1 MKSIRFTLAAL
12 LFAALA
18 LPTWADSTLPRPD
31 PSIAEFARG
40 VKFTV
45 NGYTGTEVLTNFPV
59 LVRLKEYDSETGK
72 GIQGFLY
79 SDFNYTDGTDL
90 CFVDMETNGV
100 PYEIDT
106 WDRSGESLVWV
117 TLPRVTNGTE
127 FVMWYHSVESGKS
140 TVSTGDPWADYTGVW
155 HMELDS
161 SRNLK
166 DSTANELTAVATSGA
181 RARTAGRIG
190 ASCTPTETGTS
201 KDAQCIEV
209 SLSDTDKKNAVNNL
223 NTTETGNAFT
233 VALWV
238 KPEKYSSGKTDPQ
251 SAYLVGRKVA
261 DGDGCWAIQ
270 YHYANNA
277 SHYNMFRLWTS
288 ETKDPNVKVVTVN
301 TSVIPDSQAANGK
314 WYKLY
319 VVYNGTT
326 VTLYVNGNAYSDSVT
341 ASTPANGNNN
351 LFLAGTSGTGTRD
364 FRGEMDE
371 VRLRRGVSSAD
382 WVTADYNTVVN
393 TNFLL
398 AGSVETV
405 DIVEK
410 PVFGVTLDDF
420 GASHAQFTATVSSLG
435 ASTATSC
442 TLKAKVWPTSGT
454 EPAAWTEYASNL
466 GQDVP
471 ATFKIKG
478 LSTAT
483 PYSYKIIVV
492 NNEGVEANE
501 ISGTFT
507 TAGVGV
513 AGTGGDVTRVGDDWI
528 HYFRVGIDDESDD
541 TVDTYTFA
549 PPSYASTVHALVVG
563 GGGPGGY
570 QAGGGGGAGGYV
582 YDAALAVS
590 SASTYTVHVG
600 AGGVASTSHD
610 AYGSNGGDSSIVG
623 GSVNVVAV
631 GGGAG
636 GNGNTHCPG
645 AAGGSGG
652 GSSLKAEAVGAGTS
666 GQGHAGGLGNEQ
678 TTLANR
684 LAGGGGGSGAAG
696 GDATLTGATHNPGGG
711 GKGTECDITGVSTW
725 YAGGGGGG
733 GGFYNGKQDAAA
745 DGGLGGGGAGS
756 RRPASGSVEL
766 AGDGVDGLGGGGGG
780 GAGDQ
785 SGYEKGGDGGDGI
798 VIIRYASQGDPS
810 TIQEPIISL
819 QSAVY
824 DDANDK
830 CDITFRVAW
839 GGYNAQTGTGYED
852 ADVAIVWGFRKD
864 NLSHT
869 NAIEN
874 GVIGLGTGTFP
885 LPEQT
890 RTVYVRAL
898 ATNDGG
904 HGALSSEIIRT
915 PFVNPNAPVATVS
928 ATPGITTAGFEADVT
943 SLGGTGATT
952 VEGVFQVCTDEY
964 FEDGDYLTFPVTNG
978 SLSATGVLKGG
989 ATGLAA
995 NTIYYV
1001 RASLT
1006 NNLEAVLETDPVE
1019 FRTSPLGLPSGQ
1031 IQPSNDNPSFT
1042 VTTHSISATLAFT
1055 SLGEEATSGSAWMEV
1070 SITEDFATVL
1080 ASSTVTNVVAA
1091 DIPATCNFTVEGL
1104 QPDTAYYVRYRVRN
1118 NGGRE
1123 TSNDKQW
1130 SFTTQ
1135 STAPAGAMFLIY

>member
-1 MKSIRFTLAAL
+1 M
-12 LFAALA
+12 
-18 LPTWADSTLPRPD
+18 
-31 PSIAEFARG
+31 
-40 VKFTV
+40 
-45 NGYTGTEVLTNFPV
+45 
-59 LVRLKEYDSETGK
+59 
-72 GIQGFLY
+72 
-79 SDFNYTDGTDL
+79 
-90 CFVDMETNGV
+90 
-100 PYEIDT
+100 
-106 WDRSGESLVWV
+106 
-117 TLPRVTNGTE
+117 
-127 FVMWYHSVESGKS
+127 
-140 TVSTGDPWADYTGVW
+140 
-155 HMELDS
+155 
-161 SRNLK
+161 
-166 DSTANELTAVATSGA
+166 
-181 RARTAGRIG
+181 
-190 ASCTPTETGTS
+190 
-201 KDAQCIEV
+201 
-209 SLSDTDKKNAVNNL
+209 
-223 NTTETGNAFT
+223 
-233 VALWV
+233 
-238 KPEKYSSGKTDPQ
+238 
-251 SAYLVGRKVA
+251 
-261 DGDGCWAIQ
+261 
-270 YHYANNA
+270 
-277 SHYNMFRLWTS
+277 
-288 ETKDPNVKVVTVN
+288 
-301 TSVIPDSQAANGK
+301 
-314 WYKLY
+314 
-319 VVYNGTT
+319 
-326 VTLYVNGNAYSDSVT
+326 
-341 ASTPANGNNN
+341 
-351 LFLAGTSGTGTRD
+351 
-364 FRGEMDE
+364 
-371 VRLRRGVSSAD
+371 
-382 WVTADYNTVVN
+382 
-393 TNFLL
+393 
-398 AGSVETV
+398 
-405 DIVEK
+405 
-410 PVFGVTLDDF
+410 
-420 GASHAQFTATVSSLG
+420 
-435 ASTATSC
+435 
-442 TLKAKVWPTSGT
+442 
-454 EPAAWTEYASNL
+454 
-466 GQDVP
+466 
-471 ATFKIKG
+471 
-478 LSTAT
+478 
-483 PYSYKIIVV
+483 
-492 NNEGVEANE
+492 
-501 ISGTFT
+501 
-507 TAGVGV
+507 
-513 AGTGGDVTRVGDDWI
+513 
-528 HYFRVGIDDESDD
+528 
-541 TVDTYTFA
+541 
-549 PPSYASTVHALVVG
+549 
-563 GGGPGGY
+563 
-570 QAGGGGGAGGYV
+570 
-582 YDAALAVS
+582 
-590 SASTYTVHVG
+590 
-600 AGGVASTSHD
+600 
-610 AYGSNGGDSSIVG
+610 
-623 GSVNVVAV
+623 
-631 GGGAG
+631 
-636 GNGNTHCPG
+636 
-645 AAGGSGG
+645 
-652 GSSLKAEAVGAGTS
+652 
-666 GQGHAGGLGNEQ
+666 
-678 TTLANR
+678 
-684 LAGGGGGSGAAG
+684 
-696 GDATLTGATHNPGGG
+696 
-711 GKGTECDITGVSTW
+711 
-725 YAGGGGGG
+725 
-733 GGFYNGKQDAAA
+733 
-745 DGGLGGGGAGS
+745 
-756 RRPASGSVEL
+756 

-810 TIQEPIISL
+810 TIPEPIISL

-1070 SITEDFATVL
+1070 STTEDFATIT
-1080 ASSTVTNVVAA
+1080 ASSSVTNVVAA